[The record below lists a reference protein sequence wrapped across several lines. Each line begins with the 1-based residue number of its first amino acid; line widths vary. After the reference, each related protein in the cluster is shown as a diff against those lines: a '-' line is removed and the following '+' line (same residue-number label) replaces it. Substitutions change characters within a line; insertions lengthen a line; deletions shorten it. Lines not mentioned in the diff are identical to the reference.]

1 MLQRDGPLAV
11 RAQGLKVAPEH
22 TVKSTYAKH
31 GYAGACGA
39 VGQAARAI
47 TDLSPG
53 HLPHL

>member
-1 MLQRDGPLAV
+1 MAV

-39 VGQAARAI
+39 VGQAARAV